1 MENLLNSIMSII
13 NDDELYFMIIAKQL
27 REKFGLYFTIEPV
40 VGNRW
45 TISYADLNVHGEDS
59 DYINE
64 EESRKNGGYK
74 VYDTYL
80 EAVKI
85 AIEKLSQIGREK
97 YNKTI
102 SMDDNDM
109 TKHYLGL
116 NAILAQSDNLP
127 KNVQMLN
134 TNFQY
139 DADTT
144 MPSNDLGLSDD
155 DFDPYWKDKKGYCDY
170 EYEER
175 YESNKGMSPR
185 GEWYKLV
192 LVRGG
197 KIIAFGE
204 EQGNYAGGVYASN
217 DFNYPRFLKE
227 KEQLKEEY
235 PELYEQIKDIP
246 LAEENE
252 YPMYKSLVE
261 KKECVSKYKNFMGVL
276 HTHRYDIPD
285 AYNQKLGYIYR
296 VLLYKDNELIAVG
309 EKHPIKGESLIIVK
323 DSSNLWTYYETTLFS
338 AYKDINIED
347 YKVY

>member
-1 MENLLNSIMSII
+1 
-13 NDDELYFMIIAKQL
+13 
-27 REKFGLYFTIEPV
+27 
-40 VGNRW
+40 
-45 TISYADLNVHGEDS
+45 
-59 DYINE
+59 
-64 EESRKNGGYK
+64 
-74 VYDTYL
+74 
-80 EAVKI
+80 
-85 AIEKLSQIGREK
+85 
-97 YNKTI
+97 
-102 SMDDNDM
+102 MDDNGM

-116 NAILAQSDNLP
+116 NSILAQSDNLP
-127 KNVQMLN
+127 KNVQILH

-144 MPSNDLGLSDD
+144 MPPNDLGLSED

-227 KEQLKEEY
+227 KEQLKEKY

-261 KKECVSKYKNFMGVL
+261 KKECASKYKNFMGVL

-285 AYNQKLGYIYR
+285 AHNQKLGYIYR
-296 VLLYKDNELIAVG
+296 VLLYNDDNDLIAIG
-309 EKHPIKGESLIIVK
+309 EKHPKDGESILATENDKGWEFFKALTLKVHTI
-323 DSSNLWTYYETTLFS
+323 DSNDVIDKHKIY
-338 AYKDINIED
+338 
-347 YKVY
+347 